1 MVKRQGAVS
10 LTLAT
15 PKTKCAVYIHRGN
28 QKKNG
33 MVGHAAG
40 DPNVSLP
47 KMALHGAARQ
57 PTVVNSGNRGEHRT
71 LPLPKMAD
79 ELYDSEYLTG
89 KID

>member
-1 MVKRQGAVS
+1 
-10 LTLAT
+10 
-15 PKTKCAVYIHRGN
+15 
-28 QKKNG
+28 

-40 DPNVSLP
+40 DPNASLP

-57 PTVVNSGNRGEHRT
+57 PTAVNSGNRGEHRT

-79 ELYDSEYLTG
+79 VINGSVYFTG

>member
-1 MVKRQGAVS
+1 M
-10 LTLAT
+10 L
-15 PKTKCAVYIHRGN
+15 YIYTGVTR
-28 QKKNG
+28 KNG

-40 DPNVSLP
+40 DPNASLP

-57 PTVVNSGNRGEHRT
+57 PTVVSSGNRGEHRT

-79 ELYDSEYLTG
+79 VINGSEYFTG

>member
-1 MVKRQGAVS
+1 MYKQGNATVRRQGAVL

-15 PKTKCAVYIHRGN
+15 PKTKCAVYVHRGD
-28 QKKNG
+28 QKKG

-40 DPNVSLP
+40 EPNASLP

-79 ELYDSEYLTG
+79 ERRCS
-89 KID
+89 K